1 MPIYIYDIE
10 KAFDS
15 VEFPILLSH
24 LCSLGINGKTWRL
37 IKSWYS
43 SPTSRVKHQNVFSA
57 PFPINR
63 GVKQGSV
70 LSPSLFLIVMNSL
83 LKKMR
88 NSNKGGSLHG
98 TFVGITVHADD
109 VRSIAPNIQSVISQ
123 SSDILSFT
131 TDLGLKLNTSKLELI
146 QMSQTTSKPIEIA
159 IADHILTTKSSASC
173 LGVKRRSDLSARDSV
188 NTNILKARKAFFGLG
203 STGVYHGKLNPLS
216 SSSIFESFVLPVL
229 LYGCETWML
238 DATCIQALEKFQS
251 EIVRRILKL
260 SKHHP
265 SDAVQIALNW
275 PTIST
280 TRIPLRKLTFLSRL
294 LTNSDDTM
302 CSRIFTSLAI
312 VDVYSISICYGL
324 CEYIVAKLL

>member
-1 MPIYIYDIE
+1 MSEHLLYGGRPICLWLRRIFDTIISNEVITACLKEGVVVPVYKGKGKDPLIPSSYRGSTMSSIIAKTLEIVLLKRMSPILDEIGFPDMNQTAFQKGISCSDAIFSTQEVLVNYIRQGPSYAYIYDIE

-24 LCSLGINGKTWRL
+24 LCSLGINGKTWCL

-88 NSNKGGSLHG
+88 NSNNGGSLHG
-98 TFVGITVHADD
+98 TFVGITIHADD

-159 IADHILTTKSSASC
+159 IADHIILTTKSS
-173 LGVKRRSDLSARDSV
+173 
-188 NTNILKARKAFFGLG
+188 
-203 STGVYHGKLNPLS
+203 
-216 SSSIFESFVLPVL
+216 
-229 LYGCETWML
+229 
-238 DATCIQALEKFQS
+238 
-251 EIVRRILKL
+251 
-260 SKHHP
+260 
-265 SDAVQIALNW
+265 
-275 PTIST
+275 
-280 TRIPLRKLTFLSRL
+280 
-294 LTNSDDTM
+294 
-302 CSRIFTSLAI
+302 TS
-312 VDVYSISICYGL
+312 
-324 CEYIVAKLL
+324 

>member
-1 MPIYIYDIE
+1 MSSVIAKTLEIVLLKRMSPILDEIGFPDMNQTAFQKGISCSDAIFSTQEVLVNYIRQGNNPFLCLYDIE

-15 VEFPILLSH
+15 VQFPILLSH
-24 LCSLGINGKTWRL
+24 LDSLGINGKTWHL

-83 LKKMR
+83 LKKMH
-88 NSNKGGSLHG
+88 NSNNGGPLHG
-98 TFVGITVHADD
+98 TFVGIAIHADD

-159 IADHILTTKSSASC
+159 IANHILTTKSSASC
-173 LGVKRRSDLSARDSV
+173 LGVKWCSDLYLLV
-188 NTNILKARKAFFGLG
+188 ILL
-203 STGVYHGKLNPLS
+203 
-216 SSSIFESFVLPVL
+216 
-229 LYGCETWML
+229 
-238 DATCIQALEKFQS
+238 IQ
-251 EIVRRILKL
+251 
-260 SKHHP
+260 
-265 SDAVQIALNW
+265 
-275 PTIST
+275 IS
-280 TRIPLRKLTFLSRL
+280 
-294 LTNSDDTM
+294 
-302 CSRIFTSLAI
+302 
-312 VDVYSISICYGL
+312 
-324 CEYIVAKLL
+324 

>member
-1 MPIYIYDIE
+1 MCFQKRLNVGKKFHE
-10 KAFDS
+10 
-15 VEFPILLSH
+15 LSH
-24 LCSLGINGKTWRL
+24 NFVLTPPSRGRIPFKCSAGSLFPKQFGPWAVNGKTWRL

-88 NSNKGGSLHG
+88 NSNNGGSLHG
-98 TFVGITVHADD
+98 TFVGIAIHADD

-159 IADHILTTKSSASC
+159 IANHIILTTKSSASC
-173 LGVKRRSDLSARDSV
+173 LGVKWCSDLSARDSV
-188 NTNILKARKAFFGLG
+188 NSK
-203 STGVYHGKLNPLS
+203 H
-216 SSSIFESFVLPVL
+216 VL
-229 LYGCETWML
+229 C
-238 DATCIQALEKFQS
+238 
-251 EIVRRILKL
+251 LKL
-260 SKHHP
+260 S
-265 SDAVQIALNW
+265 
-275 PTIST
+275 PTMLVS
-280 TRIPLRKLTFLSRL
+280 
-294 LTNSDDTM
+294 
-302 CSRIFTSLAI
+302 
-312 VDVYSISICYGL
+312 
-324 CEYIVAKLL
+324 VARQWLE

>member
-1 MPIYIYDIE
+1 M
-10 KAFDS
+10 
-15 VEFPILLSH
+15 
-24 LCSLGINGKTWRL
+24 
-37 IKSWYS
+37 
-43 SPTSRVKHQNVFSA
+43 KHQNVFSA

-83 LKKMR
+83 LKKMC
-88 NSNKGGSLHG
+88 NSNNGGSLHG
-98 TFVGITVHADD
+98 TFVGIAIHTDD

-159 IADHILTTKSSASC
+159 IANHILTKKTSASC
-173 LGVKRRSDLSARDSV
+173 LGVKWCSDLSARDSV

-238 DATCIQALEKFQS
+238 DATCIQALDRFQC
-251 EIVRRILKL
+251 EIGRRI

-265 SDAVQIALNW
+265 SDAVRIALNW

-280 TRIPLRKLTFLSRL
+280 RILLRKLTFLSRL

-302 CSRIFTSLAI
+302 SSWIFTSLAI
-312 VDVYSISICYGL
+312 VDVYSIT
-324 CEYIVAKLL
+324 IVQQCRLLEAPLGTNII

>member
-1 MPIYIYDIE
+1 
-10 KAFDS
+10 
-15 VEFPILLSH
+15 
-24 LCSLGINGKTWRL
+24 
-37 IKSWYS
+37 
-43 SPTSRVKHQNVFSA
+43 
-57 PFPINR
+57 
-63 GVKQGSV
+63 
-70 LSPSLFLIVMNSL
+70 MNSL
-83 LKKMR
+83 LKKMC
-88 NSNKGGSLHG
+88 NSNNGGSLHG
-98 TFVGITVHADD
+98 TFVGIAIHADD
-109 VRSIAPNIQSVISQ
+109 VCSIAPNIQSVISQ

-159 IADHILTTKSSASC
+159 IANHILTKKTSASC
-173 LGVKRRSDLSARDSV
+173 LGVKWCSDLSARDSV

-238 DATCIQALEKFQS
+238 DATCIQALDRFQC
-251 EIVRRILKL
+251 EIGRRILKL

-265 SDAVQIALNW
+265 SDAVRIALNW

-280 TRIPLRKLTFLSRL
+280 RILLRKLTFLSRL

-302 CSRIFTSLAI
+302 SSRIFTSLAI
-312 VDVYSISICYGL
+312 VDVYSITIVQQCRLLEAPLGTSINVL
-324 CEYIVAKLL
+324 KILKML